1 MKLAARLT
9 AATDADGTQRQW
21 IVTRP
26 GCAFRTGASGAPA
39 NTPARDRLL
48 DGGNFDRNIA
58 SNGANGARLVYG
70 FSEASYG
77 DASIA
82 NDDGEFDE
90 LATYGTAGF
99 LYELFAIDDHS
110 ATVTAYESFPA
121 AWEPVFTAKM
131 VAIVSDGGATM
142 RIRLRDAFDGLDRP
156 LCPRF
161 TGAGGAEGGVTLKD
175 TAKPVVVGGCLNIEP
190 VLVDAQRLV
199 YIVSGLGAVSGHHAK
214 DMGSVVARALTAGA
228 QELNAAADYD
238 GLWALSVPRGHYA
251 TCTDASAMKFGTQPV
266 GQVTCD
272 AVSYRYG
279 VPRLNPA
286 DVILDIAE
294 SAGIDGF
301 TYDALA
307 ISDLWAWCDSWDGKV
322 GFYAKDDSTTYAD
335 ALSAICSSIG
345 AWCGFTRENVFTAR
359 RVVDPA
365 GEASSMTIR
374 ADEMIGIRRTTT
386 GDAGRGVPYARIVQ
400 RYPRN
405 WTVQTSGLAGV
416 VPPEVRSQLA
426 ERFPKSLSTECTQ
439 EAASS
444 PFDQVPITQQYAGAQ
459 DYVVESYTYARR
471 VTSTGDLDAADPAPA
486 TQFTDTIGVRRDIL
500 DVEVPMTV
508 ERIQDADIGDV
519 VTLDD
524 GRYTPDGGKKFM
536 ILGIRYRCAGAP
548 SLTYTLWG

>member
-26 GCAFRTGASGAPA
+26 GCAFRTGPSGAPA
-39 NTPARDRLL
+39 LTPAYDRLI

-58 SNGANGARLVYG
+58 SNGANGARIVFG
-70 FSEASYG
+70 KSEAAFG
-77 DASIA
+77 DASLE
-82 NDDGEFDE
+82 NTDGLFDDF
-90 LATYGTAGF
+90 ATYGSAGF

-110 ATVTAYESFPA
+110 ATITAYESFPA

-131 VAIVSDGGATM
+131 VAIVSDGQTT

-161 TGAGGAEGGVTLKD
+161 TGLGGAEGDATLRD
-175 TAKPVVVGGCLNIEP
+175 TPKPVVVGGCLNVEP
-190 VLVDAQRLV
+190 QLVDAQRVV
-199 YIVSGLGAVSGHHAK
+199 YIVSGIGAVSGHHAK
-214 DMGSVVARALTAGA
+214 DMGSVVARALTGGA
-228 QELNAAADYD
+228 QVLNAAADYD

-251 TCTDASAMKFGTQPV
+251 TCTDASAMKFGTTPV

-294 SAGIDGF
+294 AANIDGF
-301 TYDALA
+301 TYDMVA

-322 GFYAKDDSTTYAD
+322 GYYAKDDSTTYGD

-345 AWCGFTRENVFTAR
+345 AWCGFTRENVFTAK

-365 GEASSMTIR
+365 GEAVSMTIR
-374 ADEMIGIRRTTT
+374 ADEMISIRRTTT
-386 GDAGRGVPYARIVQ
+386 GDPGRGVPYARVIQ
-400 RYPRN
+400 RHPRN

-416 VPPEVRSQLA
+416 VPPEVRAQLA
-426 ERFPKSLSTECTQ
+426 ERFPKSLTTVCTQ

-444 PFDQVPITQQYAGAQ
+444 PFDAVPITQQFAGAQ
-459 DYVVESYTYARR
+459 DFVVETYTYARR
-471 VTSTGDLDAADPAPA
+471 VTSTGDLDTADPAPA
-486 TQFTDTIGVRRDIL
+486 AQFTDTIGVRRDIL

-508 ERIQDADIGDV
+508 ERIQDADLGDV
-519 VTLDD
+519 VLLDD
-524 GRYTPDGGKKFM
+524 GRYAPEGGKRFM
-536 ILGIRYRCAGAP
+536 VLGIRYRCGAAP